1 MSGLIVKDFL
11 ILRKTLRSYLLILA
25 IYVAVAFAG
34 YWSASFV
41 GGFMMVMVAMLPM
54 NVFAYD
60 KQAKWDVYGL
70 SLPVGRTKTVA
81 ARYLA
86 VLIMFAASAVLT
98 TVLGVAL
105 NIAGRMEERLEEYL
119 LSCAICVVIA
129 MLINAIMLPLLY
141 KFGPE
146 RARIMLFGVMGVIA
160 LVAVVFLI
168 PLGGLEWLKSLDESA
183 LEQAAAL
190 PAAAVAA
197 GLVDMQSTSAPVTA
211 WSCCP
216 PATWNTW
223 QSVLAPMASSV
234 MKTT

>member
-25 IYVAVAFAG
+25 IYVAVAFLG
-34 YWSASFV
+34 YWPDSFV

-129 MLINAIMLPLLY
+129 MLINAVMLPLLY

-146 RARIMLFGVMGVIA
+146 RARMMFFGIMGGIVLLVVAALF
-160 LVAVVFLI
+160 
-168 PLGGLEWLKSLDESA
+168 PLGGLEWLKSLELA
-183 LEQAAAL
+183 EPTFAQAVLVPAAAAL
-190 PAAAVAA
+190 A
-197 GLVDMQSTSAPVTA
+197 GLAL
-211 WSCCP
+211 
-216 PATWNTW
+216 
-223 QSVLAPMASSV
+223 LAVSFLLSRHFYGSKDV
-234 MKTT
+234 

>member
-98 TVLGVAL
+98 TVVSVAL
-105 NIAGRMEERLEEYL
+105 NIAGRMEESLGEYL
-119 LSCAICVVIA
+119 LACTVCAVLA
-129 MLINAIMLPLLY
+129 MLVNAMLLPFLY

-146 RARIMLFGVMGVIA
+146 RARMMFFGVMGVIV
-160 LVAVVFLI
+160 LLIVAFLL
-168 PLGGLEWLKSLDESA
+168 PLGGLEWLKSLDA
-183 LEQAAAL
+183 PTLEQI
-190 PAAAVAA
+190 AAVPVAAVIA
-197 GLVDMQSTSAPVTA
+197 GLALLILSFLLSRHFYGNQDI
-211 WSCCP
+211 
-216 PATWNTW
+216 
-223 QSVLAPMASSV
+223 
-234 MKTT
+234 